1 MLCSTACAILNPYVN
16 LFGIFSAVTTF
27 IMLTFAIIGIQQLK
41 NSRTNDEAGYVKLKI
56 GKACI
61 TAFAIIC
68 AMTCV
73 INNGISSTLTLF
85 STTPAFDIL
94 GIYHDTGLC
103 KCFVLM
109 QFIYHFTALIAVII
123 YRKYIF
129 LKLLTINPANL
140 KPIER
145 SKIL

>member
-1 MLCSTACAILNPYVN
+1 MLLSTACAILNPYVS
-16 LFGIFSAVTTF
+16 LFGILSVITT
-27 IMLTFAIIGIQQLK
+27 IVMLTFAIIGTKQRK
-41 NSRTNDEAGYVKLKI
+41 DSRTNDETEYTKVKTGRAYI
-56 GKACI
+56 M
-61 TAFAIIC
+61 AFVIIC
-68 AMTCV
+68 AATCV
-73 INNGISSTLTLF
+73 INTGISIVLTSLN
-85 STTPAFDIL
+85 TTTKFDIL

-109 QFIYHFTALIAVII
+109 QFIYHFTALIAAII

-129 LKLLTINPANL
+129 LKLWTINPANL